1 MGLPGFSGFVSEL
14 YVLLGAWA
22 ALPTWIVITA
32 GVGVLATFG
41 YTLAKIHE
49 AFFRERSIGN
59 DGNNGEND
67 ADYPPMTLPEKAGV
81 ALLLGASL
89 LIGLCP
95 WLLTNHIA
103 GSLQLL
109 LNRF

>member
-1 MGLPGFSGFVSEL
+1 M
-14 YVLLGAWA
+14 
-22 ALPTWIVITA
+22 
-32 GVGVLATFG
+32 LATFG

-59 DGNNGEND
+59 DGNNGEGE